1 MKKVYILIIILISIS
16 LTGIIVV
23 QVMSIKNALILQN
36 EQIEQNIQFA
46 LNDVGQEIAEQKGKI
61 PATGFPK
68 LSPEWPSDQFLF
80 SLLYAQ
86 PDT

>member
-16 LTGIIVV
+16 LIGIIAV

-46 LNDVGQEIAEQKGKI
+46 LNDVGQEILAEVMSPFQHSAEFSDWDTFKTSSI
-61 PATGFPK
+61 PGVGGYSK
-68 LSPEWPSDQFLF
+68 
-80 SLLYAQ
+80 
-86 PDT
+86 